1 MFKARLEELAAEGVD
16 TSQVNKHGSME
27 SGVGGSQSVDRNLTP
42 AQ

>member
-16 TSQVNKHGSME
+16 TSQVNKHGLVE
-27 SGVGGSQSVDRNLTP
+27 SGVGGAQSVDRNLNN